1 MSADAI
7 TTRDAGGMVVAANLL
22 YPGQQ
27 DPVGR
32 DPAGAAFL
40 EPSPLCY
47 VIWIRPRPERFPDEL
62 CARWALHV
70 NHCAGGAP

>member
-7 TTRDAGGMVVAANLL
+7 TTRSDGMVVAANLL
-22 YPGQQ
+22 YPGQRG
-27 DPVGR
+27 DPGAQP
-32 DPAGAAFL
+32 PATL

-47 VIWIRPRPERFPDEL
+47 VIWIRPRPDRFPDEL
-62 CARWALHV
+62 RARWALHV